1 MRSQTLLIFRS
12 QTPDEFR
19 KTEEIRS
26 PPLCLVEDQTYPQFS
41 HLMASLLKTEMNCLQ
56 NHQTFLL
63 ASIIIVPSL

>member
-12 QTPDEFR
+12 QTSDEFR

-63 ASIIIVPSL
+63 ASISIVPSL